1 MKFVIVNP
9 FNFFRDTILKFLLSR
24 LYEFLLFILIYLSLT
39 CDALFATRVTFY
51 NLWVNRTLETRE
63 YVVGNSDYTS
73 RELLVIFSYI
83 IIGLLWAYRSTNLVY
98 VCYTCVSH
106 QYKICILLNFSSN
119 FKSRITYL

>member
-1 MKFVIVNP
+1 MKFVIVNS

-63 YVVGNSDYTS
+63 YVVGNSDHTS
-73 RELLVIFSYI
+73 RELLVILFIYNNWI
-83 IIGLLWAYRSTNLVY
+83 AMGL
-98 VCYTCVSH
+98 
-106 QYKICILLNFSSN
+106 
-119 FKSRITYL
+119 